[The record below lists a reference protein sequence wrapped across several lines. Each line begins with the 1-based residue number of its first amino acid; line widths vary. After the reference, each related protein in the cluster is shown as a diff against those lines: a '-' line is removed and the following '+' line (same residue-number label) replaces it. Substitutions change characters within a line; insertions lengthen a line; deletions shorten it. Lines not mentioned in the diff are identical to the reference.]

1 MRNYSSYILADTF
14 ALVSFAFIVGMFV
27 EVILSGLTFEQSIQS
42 RLWAIPLNVIGARP
56 YGIYRDRL
64 LVMINAGKKGKFI
77 RFLIDIVAFITFM
90 VPQYIAVL
98 YWIGANPQQ
107 IIVACVSV
115 TTMSLVIGRPYG
127 LYMDSCRKVL
137 EKIKI

>member
-1 MRNYSSYILADTF
+1 LRNYSSYILADTF

-42 RLWAIPLNVIGARP
+42 RLWAIPLNAIIARP

-107 IIVACVSV
+107 IIVACVTV